1 MCALREDNMTFEQHL
16 DSLQPPLTPDARAT
30 AIEWHEIRERRALCH
45 RSALRDWSFE
55 QMDRPKAVSNPTI
68 IKDLTTRVAALE
80 KMLEEK
86 PSYTNNENK
95 SSF

>member
-1 MCALREDNMTFEQHL
+1 MATFEQHL

-45 RSALRDWSFE
+45 RSALRDWSYE
-55 QMDRPKAVSNPTI
+55 QQDKPKLPPERQV
-68 IKDLTTRVAALE
+68 IKDLNTRIGVLE
-80 KMLEEK
+80 KILEEK
-86 PSYTNNENK
+86 PSYTSKEVV

>member
-1 MCALREDNMTFEQHL
+1 MATFEQHL

-45 RSALRDWSFE
+45 RSALRDWTYE
-55 QMDRPKAVSNPTI
+55 QAMLPKQTSGTSSV

-86 PSYTNNENK
+86 PSYTSKEVV

>member
-1 MCALREDNMTFEQHL
+1 MATFEQYL
-16 DSLQPPLTPDARAT
+16 DSLQPQMSDESRRIST
-30 AIEWHEIRERRALCH
+30 EWHEIRERRALCH

-55 QMDRPKAVSNPTI
+55 QMDRPKAVSNQTI

-86 PSYTNNENK
+86 PSYTSKEVV